1 MTYEEAIKKIKQFG
15 LYHAIE
21 DLPNSVFTVQAFNM
35 AIEALEKQISK
46 NPIFIEQK
54 ELFNDDPFRT
64 TTVEIYRCPCC
75 GKALMYFGKGK
86 RCPECGQLINW
97 GCQ

>member
-1 MTYEEAIKKIKQFG
+1 MTYEEAIKIVKNNIHND
-15 LYHAIE
+15 YTWVI
-21 DLPNSVFTVQAFNM
+21 V
-35 AIEALEKQISK
+35 EALEKQISK

-86 RCPECGQLINW
+86 RCPECGQLIEW
-97 GCQ
+97 GS

>member
-1 MTYEEAIKKIKQFG
+1 MTYEEAIRHFKSLQKRYMTEHNGKMCEKVA
-15 LYHAIE
+15 L
-21 DLPNSVFTVQAFNM
+21 

-86 RCPECGQLINW
+86 RCPECG
-97 GCQ
+97 